1 MAIIYS
7 YPEATGITSTDCFI
21 ITDSSNPN
29 KTRNLTATKLLGW
42 IDDNLSYDL
51 SQVLLAGN
59 TATNNIILTGNFTG
73 TGDIT
78 RTGDLTLTGALNAVG
93 VSQHGLRSQGG
104 VIIEA
109 TDTGDVTLQTGNNI
123 IARHATNG
131 TFFSHIGPI
140 NTTSLNTVANGTLN
154 IGNTTTNMTVS
165 GDGGSEGIKF
175 TTPISLA
182 SPLGLYDVNAA
193 LPSAN
198 GQGLVKKTAG
208 LEWDTVFT
216 PATSGTVT
224 SRTLPIFN
232 GTTTLS
238 DSQLSQNAAG
248 TELTINSADVKIASK
263 LSHASGPATNI
274 NFSTGK
280 IVLKTSDESKINVK
294 SNGVEVLHEDSFAGG
309 NTTKVV
315 LQTDEVGIQV
325 KGGTNGSGQSRGG
338 QVKFYNESFSNYAA
352 WCGPIGTTGS
362 YELALPLPY
371 NSTIDGGKI
380 MALPS
385 SPLPLGSPA
394 QMEWVSM
401 PVSTYTNAGAG
412 RVLLSSGTGSIA
424 GETYLTYS
432 NRTLQSEA
440 GGNNPALRIRA
451 NNLTSTQGWN
461 DDIGAANFYNSDT
474 STNSTQ
480 IAINVPNKTGINRA
494 IDFYYNQNSGT
505 GSIGGISVSSSAV
518 AYNTGSDYRLKENV
532 VDMTDA
538 VDRVKQ
544 LKPKRFNFIVDP
556 SNTVDGL
563 IAHEAAEVVPE
574 AVSGKKDGDIYQG
587 IDQSK
592 LVPLLIGAI
601 KELTA
606 RIEALEA

>member
-325 KGGTNGSGQSRGG
+325 KGGTNGLGQSRGG

-371 NSTIDGGKI
+371 NSTNDGGKV

-385 SPLPLGSPA
+385 APLPLGTPA
-394 QMEWVSM
+394 QMEWIT
-401 PVSTYTNAGAG
+401 PITGTGTDT
-412 RVLLSSGTGSIA
+412 LLAVWSGTDSI
-424 GETYLTYS
+424 TKYS
-432 NRTLQSEA
+432 NLKYTQSTLENSA
-440 GGNNPALRIRA
+440 VIGAFTGLRIRA

-461 DDIGAANFYNSDT
+461 DELGAANFYNS
-474 STNSTQ
+474 STNTNATQ
-480 IAINVPNKTGINRA
+480 IAINVPAKTGINRA
-494 IDFYYNQNSGT
+494 IDFYYNSNSGS
-505 GSIGGISVSSSAV
+505 GSIGGVTVSSSAV

-532 VDMTDA
+532 VDMTGA

-563 IAHEAAEVVPE
+563 IAHEASEVVPE
-574 AVSGKKDGDIYQG
+574 AVSGEKDGDIYQG

>member
-1 MAIIYS
+1 MAIIYT
-7 YPEATGITSTDCFI
+7 YPTLSSASSADLILLTKASTKATSQITVDNLKDSLGVIDTITATSPIQVSLGNHSAALSLTTVPTSLGGTGLTTIGSAGQFLVVNSAGNGLEYINETFI
-21 ITDSSNPN
+21 DGGGTTNYLPLFTDSD
-29 KTRNLTATKLLGW
+29 TLG
-42 IDDNLSYDL
+42 
-51 SQVLLAGN
+51 
-59 TATNNIILTGNFTG
+59 
-73 TGDIT
+73 
-78 RTGDLTLTGALNAVG
+78 
-93 VSQHGLRSQGG
+93 
-104 VIIEA
+104 
-109 TDTGDVTLQTGNNI
+109 
-123 IARHATNG
+123 
-131 TFFSHIGPI
+131 
-140 NTTSLNTVANGTLN
+140 
-154 IGNTTTNMTVS
+154 
-165 GDGGSEGIKF
+165 
-175 TTPISLA
+175 
-182 SPLGLYDVNAA
+182 
-193 LPSAN
+193 
-198 GQGLVKKTAG
+198 
-208 LEWDTVFT
+208 
-216 PATSGTVT
+216 
-224 SRTLPIFN
+224 
-232 GTTTLS
+232 
-238 DSQLSQNAAG
+238 DSKISQNATG
-248 TELTINSADVKIASK
+248 TELTIDSADVKISSK

-274 NFSTGK
+274 NFSAGK
-280 IVLKTSDESKINVK
+280 VIIKTQDESKINVK

-309 NTTKVV
+309 NVTKVV

-325 KGGTNGSGQSRGG
+325 KGGTNGLGQSRGG
-338 QVKFYNESFSNYAA
+338 QVKLYNESFSNYAA

-371 NSTIDGGKI
+371 NSTNDGGKI

-385 SPLPLGSPA
+385 SPLPLGSPV
-394 QMEWVSM
+394 QMEWVSI

-451 NNLTSTQGWN
+451 NNLTSTQGWGDN
-461 DDIGAANFYNSDT
+461 IGAANFYNSDT

-505 GSIGGISVSSSAV
+505 GSIGSISVSSSAV

-532 VDMTDA
+532 VDMTGA

-574 AVSGKKDGDIYQG
+574 AVSGEKDGDIYQG